1 MSDDVCATYATTQL
15 NKVIVIEIPLRY
27 YPKK

>member
-15 NKVIVIEIPLRY
+15 NKVIVIEIPIRY
-27 YPKK
+27 YPTK